1 MIKLIQYI
9 EDNFERFSD
18 LDESEVLELD
28 AHYMDN
34 DIVEYLKDIQYAY
47 GTDPKFTHKGICMYY
62 VGESDEVWI
71 ENLNVD

>member
-1 MIKLIQYI
+1 MNKLKLFI

-28 AHYMDN
+28 AHYMDD
-34 DIVEYLKDIQYAY
+34 DIVNYLKDN
-47 GTDPKFTHKGICMYY
+47 DKFEHNGIYVYY
-62 VGESDEVWI
+62 VKGPDEVHV

>member
-1 MIKLIQYI
+1 MNKLKLFI

-28 AHYMDN
+28 AHYMDD
-34 DIVEYLKDIQYAY
+34 DIVNYLKDN
-47 GTDPKFTHKGICMYY
+47 DKFEHNGICVYY
-62 VGESDEVWI
+62 VKGPDEVHV